1 MKRYIHIL
9 LTVFIICGIFILPT
23 NKAFSQ
29 GSSKKSAFSN
39 PWKVVPFERKAF
51 IENKGQFDK
60 LIPEDKK
67 GFSYCIDKGQQVFFY
82 SNRLSYRFNRTT
94 YSKAPLWGFFETE
107 EQKEERIRNTKKS
120 TQYIDIEW
128 LGSNQNTS
136 IVAENKQSTYYSYV
150 TNVSNENPQTIFCDG
165 YSKITY
171 KNLYPNIDVEY
182 VFHPE
187 NGIKYNLLL
196 HPGADISQVKMK
208 YGSNVKLSVKNG
220 NIHIKTIVGE
230 IIDHAPVTFYAEN
243 NENIPSAFKLENNTV
258 SFDIQ
263 HITSNKEVV
272 IDPWSVVP
280 GFTGGRAFDNGTDNI
295 GNVYVYGGAQNAY
308 VVEKYPPTGG
318 APIWSL
324 SASGIDQ
331 NYYGDMLVEAGGNF
345 YLSEGFRSGGAY
357 TYKYDPSSALIW
369 QSTNSGIFQEHWRMA
384 INCLTQKVILAGGGT
399 TSPTQNIAEIEVAT
413 GLLTNVKS
421 SHGSHEDMA
430 GICVDDLGQVYMV
443 GGISN
448 LVFFTDNT
456 NSTIA
461 TAPNGYNLSEIG
473 VGGTPSYHDTY
484 SANGYSMM
492 ALGGTD
498 FLFTSDGAKVIKWD
512 RNTHSIITSAII
524 PGGQQNM
531 GAGVLADKCNNL
543 FVGTSN
549 GVYRFDFNLVQKEY
563 KSTTTAVFDIA
574 YASNGDIVASGD
586 GFLQTLPFGR
596 EACGAAVNE
605 VTTDPC
611 NAEINTV
618 KIIPS
623 LGVPPF
629 TFLWDD
635 GNTDSVRTNLS
646 LGDHIVTI
654 KDASC
659 SPSFFIDTVTI
670 GGTSSSMTITKTNP
684 LCTYSSDGIINISLL
699 SNQDI
704 VGIVWTPTVT
714 NSLLNDST
722 SQATGLPSGTY
733 NCFITSSL
741 GCSFDTTVTLVSQF
755 ANPSSSFFDAQACQ
769 NQPILFDENS
779 SSNVGTIN
787 SWNWNFGDNTATS
800 NSQNPSHTYTTAGT
814 FTTTLII
821 GTTNGCFDTVQ
832 KQTIIHPIPTP
843 DFYADDICQGSIAY
857 FIEASNILPP
867 SIIQYWQWD
876 FGDNTSFKNNQN
888 TTHLFQNTGTYNV
901 ELTATSNFGC
911 KDSITK
917 PITVNPNPTVT
928 FTASDTINCSPL
940 CVNFQSTVALSS
952 GTIATYL
959 WNYGD
964 LGAFDNTENGS
975 HCYNN
980 ATGNTTTP
988 QPLLFD
994 VSITVTTD
1002 NGCMDI
1008 AQKPSYITVLPNPV
1022 ANFTATPQKESI
1034 ISPAIEIIDLSM
1046 GPITWLWNFG
1056 DDSTSTTPT
1065 PGEYNY
1071 TDTGTYVIGLNILNQ
1086 YGCADSTYRTVIIE
1100 PDWAFFVP
1108 NAFSPNGDGINDTF
1122 GGNGYGV
1129 LEYQMFIFDRWGNR
1143 VFDTDSMQKPWTG
1156 KANLGASI
1164 AQMDVYV
1171 YKISIKDS
1179 LKKKH
1184 EFTGTV
1190 TLVR

>member
-1 MKRYIHIL
+1 MKHYIHTL
-9 LTVFIICGIFILPT
+9 FKIFILCGVFILPI
-23 NKAFSQ
+23 NKGFSQ
-29 GSSKKSAFSN
+29 GSSKKSTFSN
-39 PWKVVPFERKAF
+39 PWKIVPFERKAF

-60 LIPEDKK
+60 LIPEDKT

-82 SNRLSYRFNRTT
+82 KNKLSYHFNSITI
-94 YSKAPLWGFFETE
+94 SKAPLLGLFENE
-107 EQKEERIRNTKKS
+107 KHREERIHDAKKR

-128 LGSNQNTS
+128 LNSNPNAT
-136 IVAENKQSTYYSYV
+136 IVAENKQSTQYPYALINV
-150 TNVSNENPQTIFCDG
+150 TEPTQTIYCDG

-182 VFHPE
+182 VFHPD

-208 YGSNVKLSVKNG
+208 YNNNVKLSVKNG

-230 IIDHAPVTFYAEN
+230 IIDHAPITFYAEN
-243 NENIPSAFKLENNTV
+243 NENVPSAFKLENNTV

-263 HITSNKEVV
+263 HITPNKEVV
-272 IDPWSVVP
+272 IDPWTLVP
-280 GFTGGRAFDNGTDNI
+280 GFAPPKAFDNGVDANGNI
-295 GNVYVYGGAQNAY
+295 YIYGGGGGTW
-308 VVEKYPPTGG
+308 VTEKYAPTGG
-318 APIWSL
+318 APIWSMPNL
-324 SASGIDQ
+324 LTASQ
-331 NYYGDMLVEAGGNF
+331 YSNMYYGDMLVDGSGDF
-345 YLSEGFRSGGAY
+345 YLCQSVDNDNGAHVQKFSPAGAPIW
-357 TYKYDPSSALIW
+357 TSAASPTAML
-369 QSTNSGIFQEHWRMA
+369 EYWRMA
-384 INCLTQKVILAGGGT
+384 LNCITGKVIVAGGGINYNV
-399 TSPTQNIAEIEVAT
+399 NIAQIDAT
-413 GLLTNVKS
+413 TGALSNVQALQAPNDISGL
-421 SHGSHEDMA
+421 
-430 GICVDDLGQVYMV
+430 CVDESG
-443 GGISN
+443 
-448 LVFFTDNT
+448 
-456 NSTIA
+456 NSYTHGAMPNSVSFNDANNNPIA
-461 TAPNGYNLSEIG
+461 TASSGYSQSEAANPYVGSNGYN
-473 VGGTPSYHDTY
+473 
-484 SANGYSMM
+484 MM

-498 FLFTSDGAKVIKWD
+498 FLFTSDGATVIKWD
-512 RNTHSIITSAII
+512 KNTHAMISSAII
-524 PGGQQNM
+524 PGGQANL
-531 GAGVLADKCNNL
+531 GSGILADKANNM
-543 FVGTSN
+543 FVGATN

-563 KSTTTAVFDIA
+563 QSTTTAVYDIA
-574 YASNGDIVASGD
+574 FASNGDIVACGD

-596 EACGAAVNE
+596 EPFGSTTIQI
-605 VTTDPC
+605 TTDPC
-611 NAEINTV
+611 DAEINTV
-618 KIIPS
+618 KVTPTQ
-623 LGVPPF
+623 GVPPF

-635 GNTDSVRTNLS
+635 GNTDSLRTNLS
-646 LGDHIVTI
+646 LGDHIVSI
-654 KDASC
+654 KDGSC
-659 SPSFFIDTVTI
+659 TPSFIIDTVTI
-670 GGTSSSMTITKTNP
+670 GGNTNFLSINKTNP

-704 VGIVWTPTVT
+704 TGIVWTPTVT

-779 SSNVGTIN
+779 SSNVGAIN

-857 FIEASNILPP
+857 FIEASNIQTP

-940 CVNFQSTVALSS
+940 CVNFQSTVALSG

-964 LGAFDNTENGS
+964 QGAFDNTENGS

-1171 YKISIKDS
+1171 YKINIKDS

-1184 EFTGTV
+1184 EYTGTV